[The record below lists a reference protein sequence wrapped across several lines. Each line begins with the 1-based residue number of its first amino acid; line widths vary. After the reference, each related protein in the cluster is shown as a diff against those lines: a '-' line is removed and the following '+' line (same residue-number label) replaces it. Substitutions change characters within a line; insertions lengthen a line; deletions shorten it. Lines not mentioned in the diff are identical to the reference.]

1 MLGSLEIFGFRALW
15 SPYFLG
21 AVVFITV
28 LYFFLMKRFGSEE
41 ERASRKE
48 IGLFVTA
55 MFLLYASKGSPIDLL
70 GHIMFSAHM
79 AQMAVLYLIVPPLII
94 LGIPPWFWK
103 KVIFLPV
110 VKPLFWFF
118 SKPLIAIIV
127 FNGLFSMY
135 HIPLVF
141 DFIKTDAVYHAV
153 ITVLIFIA
161 AFFMWWPLVHKVE
174 ELPQMNGL
182 LKLGY
187 IMADGI
193 LLTPACALIMFSD
206 TTLYSTYSDPS
217 AWAEAM
223 KLCVPLDTLS
233 GMTLTGPEMF
243 SSMPVLE
250 DQQLGAI
257 VMKILQE
264 IVYGTFLAII
274 FFGWAR
280 KERAKDEKEL
290 EEERYSP
297 STVH

>member
-1 MLGSLEIFGFRALW
+1 MGTLEIFGFRALW

-21 AVVFITV
+21 AVLFLTA
-28 LYFFLMKRFGSEE
+28 LYFVLIRRFGSDD

-48 IGLFVTA
+48 ITLFLSGMV
-55 MFLLYASKGSPIDLL
+55 LLYVSKGSPLDLL

-79 AQMAVLYLIVPPLII
+79 AQMAILYLVVPPLLI
-94 LGIPPWFWK
+94 LGVPAWFWK
-103 KVIFLPV
+103 KAIFRPV
-110 VKPLFWFF
+110 VKPLFQFC

-141 DFIKTDAVYHAV
+141 DFIKTNAVYHAAV
-153 ITVLIFIA
+153 TVLIFVA
-161 AFFMWWPLVHKVE
+161 AFFMWWPLIHRVK
-174 ELPQMNGL
+174 ELPHMNGL
-182 LKLGY
+182 LKMGY

-206 TTLYSTYSDPS
+206 TALYSTYSDPS

-223 KLCVPLDTLS
+223 KLCVPLDMLS

-243 SSMPVLE
+243 SSLPVIE

-257 VMKILQE
+257 IMKIIQE
-264 IVYGTFLAII
+264 IVYGTFLAIV
-274 FFGWAR
+274 FFSWAK
-280 KERAKDEKEL
+280 KERAKDEL
-290 EEERYSP
+290 EEPYSP

>member
-1 MLGSLEIFGFRALW
+1 MGSLEIFGFRALW

-21 AVVFITV
+21 AVLFIIG
-28 LYFFLMKRFGSEE
+28 LYFFLIKRFGSEG

-48 IGLFVTA
+48 ISLFLSA
-55 MFLLYASKGSPIDLL
+55 MILLYVSKGSPLDLL
-70 GHIMFSAHM
+70 GHILFSAHM
-79 AQMAVLYLIVPPLII
+79 AQMAILYLMVPPLII
-94 LGIPPWFWK
+94 LGVPAWLWK
-103 KVIFLPV
+103 KLIFRPI
-110 VKPLFWFF
+110 VKPLFRFF
-118 SKPLIAIIV
+118 TKPLIAIIV

-141 DFIKTDAVYHAV
+141 DFVKTDAVYHAV

-161 AFFMWWPLVHKVE
+161 GFFMWWPLIHRIE

-182 LKLGY
+182 LKMGY

-193 LLTPACALIMFSD
+193 LLTPACALIMFSN
-206 TTLYSTYSDPS
+206 TALYSTYSDPS
-217 AWAEAM
+217 AWVEAM
-223 KLCVPLDTLS
+223 KLCVPLDMLS
-233 GMTLTGPEMF
+233 GMSLTGPEMF

-257 VMKILQE
+257 VMKIIQE

-274 FFGWAR
+274 FFSWAK
-280 KERAKDEKEL
+280 KERAKDEEEL
-290 EEERYSP
+290 DEYSP

>member
-15 SPYFLG
+15 SPFFLG

-41 ERASRKE
+41 ERVSRKE
-48 IGLFVTA
+48 IGLFLTA

-103 KVIFLPV
+103 KVIFLPI
-110 VKPLFWFF
+110 VKPLFQFF

-206 TTLYSTYSDPS
+206 TTLYSTYSDPA

-257 VMKILQE
+257 VMKIIQE

>member
-21 AVVFITV
+21 AVVFITG

-103 KVIFLPV
+103 KVIILPV
-110 VKPLFWFF
+110 VKPLFRFF

>member
-1 MLGSLEIFGFRALW
+1 MMGSLEIFGFRALW

-21 AVVFITV
+21 AVLFIIG
-28 LYFFLMKRFGSEE
+28 LYFFLIKRFGSED

-48 IGLFVTA
+48 ISLFLSA
-55 MFLLYASKGSPIDLL
+55 MILLYVSKGSPLDLL
-70 GHIMFSAHM
+70 GHILFSAHM
-79 AQMAVLYLIVPPLII
+79 AQMAILYLMVPPLII
-94 LGIPPWFWK
+94 LGVPAWLWK
-103 KVIFLPV
+103 KLIFRPI
-110 VKPLFWFF
+110 VKPLFRFF
-118 SKPLIAIIV
+118 TKPLIAIIM

-141 DFIKTDAVYHAV
+141 DFVKTDAVYHAV

-161 AFFMWWPLVHKVE
+161 GFFMWWPLIHRIE

-182 LKLGY
+182 LKMGY

-193 LLTPACALIMFSD
+193 LLTPACALIMFSN
-206 TTLYSTYSDPS
+206 TALYSTYSDPS
-217 AWAEAM
+217 AWVEAM
-223 KLCVPLDTLS
+223 KLCVPLDMLS
-233 GMTLTGPEMF
+233 GMSLTGPEMF

-257 VMKILQE
+257 VMKIIQE

-274 FFGWAR
+274 FFSWAK
-280 KERAKDEKEL
+280 KERAKDEEEL
-290 EEERYSP
+290 DEYSP

>member
-110 VKPLFWFF
+110 VKPLFRFF
-118 SKPLIAIIV
+118 
-127 FNGLFSMY
+127 F
-135 HIPLVF
+135 
-141 DFIKTDAVYHAV
+141 KTIDRDYRV
-153 ITVLIFIA
+153 
-161 AFFMWWPLVHKVE
+161 
-174 ELPQMNGL
+174 
-182 LKLGY
+182 
-187 IMADGI
+187 
-193 LLTPACALIMFSD
+193 
-206 TTLYSTYSDPS
+206 
-217 AWAEAM
+217 
-223 KLCVPLDTLS
+223 
-233 GMTLTGPEMF
+233 
-243 SSMPVLE
+243 
-250 DQQLGAI
+250 
-257 VMKILQE
+257 
-264 IVYGTFLAII
+264 
-274 FFGWAR
+274 
-280 KERAKDEKEL
+280 
-290 EEERYSP
+290 
-297 STVH
+297 

>member
-21 AVVFITV
+21 AVVFITA
-28 LYFFLMKRFGSEE
+28 LYFFLMKRLGSEG

-48 IGLFVTA
+48 IGLFLTA
-55 MFLLYASKGSPIDLL
+55 MILLYASKGSPVDLL

-103 KVIFLPV
+103 KVIFLLI
-110 VKPLFWFF
+110 VKPLFRFF

-141 DFIKTDAVYHAV
+141 DFIKTDAVYHAA
-153 ITVLIFIA
+153 ITVLIFMA

-174 ELPQMNGL
+174 ELPQMSGL

-206 TTLYSTYSDPS
+206 TALYSTYSDPS

-280 KERAKDEKEL
+280 KERAKDEKDL
-290 EEERYSP
+290 EEESYSP